1 MSSEEPKDPAAEED
15 LAKPG
20 SDSTSAGPGVVVED
34 GAGAVMVQ
42 DQLPDTMFVFP
53 LRTAVPF
60 PNLMMPLLLDS
71 EAARDIVAKAE
82 AHNGHL
88 LLVLQ
93 RDPERPPR
101 GLEDLHE
108 VGVVT
113 RILRT
118 LKLPDGGMSAM
129 TQGLRRA
136 KVHKLVRQ
144 KPHMVVRIKEAVEI
158 PAQGP
163 RAESLF
169 RLLQKQLRQLAE
181 VQDQVDTGFATALL
195 NVEDPGQ
202 LADFTGGIVRKV
214 EDRQR
219 LLDAVDRD
227 ELFIAALNLHGE
239 QAGSHER
246 GQGLDQ

>member
-1 MSSEEPKDPAAEED
+1 
-15 LAKPG
+15 
-20 SDSTSAGPGVVVED
+20 
-34 GAGAVMVQ
+34 
-42 DQLPDTMFVFP
+42 
-53 LRTAVPF
+53 
-60 PNLMMPLLLDS
+60 MMPLLLDS

-219 LLDAVDRD
+219 LLDAVERVFRQATGFKAMALQSIDLVQRPCAENPEAD
-227 ELFIAALNLHGE
+227 IFRLRLAGDGAQRCRNTAGELRRLLVLVRQQQIDGVGAAAFG
-239 QAGSHER
+239 R
-246 GQGLDQ
+246 